1 MEKSQREER
10 GAGGGVMIKVI
21 EGERKTWT
29 GQTGSGGGYKRRLDW
44 D

>member
-10 GAGGGVMIKVI
+10 GAGGEGGVMIKVI
-21 EGERKTWT
+21 EGERK
-29 GQTGSGGGYKRRLDW
+29 RRGPDRRGAVGAIIE